1 MRISALAAILAVA
14 LASVPAAAQNAA
26 PAAPAATPAD
36 EDFTPS
42 HLKAASRVIAAVK
55 GDINFDEILPGV
67 AAQTRNIFT
76 RTNPALTREIED
88 TTTEVAIEMVPRR
101 VQLSKTLE
109 LIWARRFSEEEL
121 NALAVFFEGPLGKK
135 YIETFPVVGM
145 LSVGASNEWE
155 QGIAADMVAETRKRL
170 REQGHAL

>member
-1 MRISALAAILAVA
+1 MRIAALAAILAVA

-26 PAAPAATPAD
+26 PAPAATPAD

-42 HLKAASRVIAAVK
+42 HLAAARRVIAAVK
-55 GDINFDEILPGV
+55 GDINFDDILPQV
-67 AAQTRNIFT
+67 AAQTRDVFT

-101 VQLSKTLE
+101 IELSKTLE
-109 LIWARRFSEEEL
+109 LIWARRFPESEL
-121 NALAVFFEGPLGKK
+121 NQIAEFFEGPIGKK
-135 YIETFPVVGM
+135 YIELFPVVGM
-145 LSVGASNEWE
+145 LSIGASQQWE
-155 QGIAADMVAETRKRL
+155 QTLAADMVAETRERL

>member
-1 MRISALAAILAVA
+1 MRIAALAAILAVA

-42 HLKAASRVIAAVK
+42 HLTAARKVIAAVK
-55 GDINFDEILPGV
+55 GDINFDDILPGV
-67 AAQTRNIFT
+67 AAQTRDIFT

-88 TTTEVAIEMVPRR
+88 TTTAVAIEMVQRR
-101 VQLSKTLE
+101 VELSHTLQ
-109 LIWARRFSEEEL
+109 LIWARRFSETEL
-121 NALAVFFEGPLGKK
+121 NELAAFFESPIGKK
-135 YIETFPVVGM
+135 YIETFPVIGM
-145 LSVGASNEWE
+145 LSIGASNEWE
-155 QGIAADMVAETRKRL
+155 QVLAADMVSETRKRL